1 MTRVF
6 ETLATIIWWLI
17 GILMMFLT
25 IVVSYQVFSRYLGF
39 LPRILWTEE
48 VARFTFLWMLFL
60 GAALAVR
67 QGRHFTIDFFGHK
80 LEGMRRRLSQAF
92 VVVVIIGVGAFMVMG
107 GTEFFQMGMRR
118 ISTTSGIRLSWIYL
132 ALPAS
137 GALITVFGIE
147 GLLKLIRGEEPELD
161 QAKGTHPTT
170 EETP

>member
-1 MTRVF
+1 MTRAF
-6 ETLATIIWWLI
+6 DTLATIVWWLI

-80 LEGMRRRLSQAF
+80 LEGLPRRLSQAF
-92 VVVVIIGVGAFMVMG
+92 VIAVVTGVGAFMVMG

-118 ISTTSGIRLSWIYL
+118 VSTTSGIRLSWIYL
-132 ALPAS
+132 ALPVS
-137 GALITVFGIE
+137 GALITAFGLE
-147 GLLKLIRGEEPELD
+147 GLVKLLRGQQPALD
-161 QAKGTHPTT
+161 TPGEIQSAT